1 MGSQVQT
8 EVIKVGILR
17 VLASSI
23 EVVYYLSSSI
33 EIFQHLNN

>member
-23 EVVYYLSSSI
+23 EGVYYLSSSI